1 MVPTHRNI
9 GRLPQTLL
17 EEGGRNEMV
26 GRTGSDK
33 SIKMFRLLFENTF
46 LNAGR
51 TYEEMGE
58 LAGYGRHAIQ
68 PWLDYNG
75 SVVEDERAQVWK
87 LNPHGI
93 LSLLR
98 LAGFKTKY
106 SPEERKMVTDYL
118 EQYRNPLEVGDVILD
133 RQTAHSFELDEVVE
147 VGASKVIL
155 SSWTVPRGDALT
167 DASKIT
173 PYVHE
178 SGWDRAL
185 YEYRLPGSKPT
196 PLLGNPAL
204 MERIRRFANRKPTE
218 EILAGLEEAYA
229 DIPVSAR

>member
-1 MVPTHRNI
+1 
-9 GRLPQTLL
+9 
-17 EEGGRNEMV
+17 MV

-58 LAGYGRHAIQ
+58 IAGYGRHAIQ

-87 LNPHGI
+87 LNPHGVLTLMR
-93 LSLLR
+93 LS
-98 LAGFKTKY
+98 GFRKNY

-133 RQTAHSFELDEVVE
+133 EQTPHSFEFDEVVE
-147 VGASKVIL
+147 LGASKVIL
-155 SSWTVPRGDALT
+155 RGWTVPRGDDLT
-167 DASKIT
+167 DASRIT
-173 PYVHE
+173 QYVHE
-178 SGWDRAL
+178 SDWDRAL

-196 PLLGNPAL
+196 PMLGNSAL
-204 MERIRRFANRKPTE
+204 IERIRKSANRKPTE
-218 EILAGLEEAYA
+218 DILAGLEKAYK
-229 DIPVSAR
+229 DIPVSER